1 MIIQNAICV
10 NGEYLVSE
18 HRHDYKSKII
28 KVKNKEYMFM
38 VDGGLDYFK
47 GAEPNV
53 KESTLKRLGITYENL
68 RLTADDDL
76 NKIFD
81 KYLVKIENGLYKHL
95 RDFQLRDFEKI
106 RKLPISMI
114 FPSIYN
120 IMLGKIIRV

>member
-18 HRHDYKSKII
+18 NRHDYKSKII
-28 KVKNKEYMFM
+28 KKGKKEYMFM

-47 GAEPNV
+47 GAQPPV
-53 KESTLKRLGITYENL
+53 KDSTLKRLGIKYENL
-68 RLTADDDL
+68 RLTDTDDL

-81 KYLVKIENGLYKHL
+81 NYLVKIENGIYKHL
-95 RDFQLRDFEKI
+95 KDFQFDDFEKVKEL
-106 RKLPISMI
+106 KLKEV

-120 IMLGKIIRV
+120 IMIGKIVRA